1 MTRPLFA
8 IPTHQ
13 FYFNA
18 GVVDQQFYMR
28 NLQLQPFEYGIIQEV
43 KRGECLYRCG
53 SDRHTLKVV
62 VPEYKAKLFKRT
74 DTGRDPPR
82 KAQKEAVPA

>member
-1 MTRPLFA
+1 MQNP
-8 IPTHQ
+8 
-13 FYFNA
+13 
-18 GVVDQQFYMR
+18 
-28 NLQLQPFEYGIIQEV
+28 QLQPFEYGIIREV

-62 VPEYKAKLFKRT
+62 APEYKAKLFKRT

-82 KAQKEAVPA
+82 RAKEQAVPA